1 MGIDRILLASKG
13 LEPRA
18 RLDAFIVVAD
28 ERLRADGRRLTSD
41 LRGDGFRVDMT
52 DRQRSVKAQFKAA
65 DRSGAA
71 AAIVVGDEWES
82 GNVTVKNLESGQQEE
97 IPVKEIARWL
107 QSP

>member
-1 MGIDRILLASKG
+1 
-13 LEPRA
+13 
-18 RLDAFIVVAD
+18 
-28 ERLRADGRRLTSD
+28 
-41 LRGDGFRVDMT
+41 MT

-82 GNVTVKNLESGQQEE
+82 GNVTVKNLESGEQEE